1 MTRLA
6 TATFSRNKATPNR
19 SRGSVEF
26 SLRTVVTML
35 IVLIGGALILYFM
48 YGFLYQGKML
58 PLMDSMRNTISGV
71 MDPYGEAAT
80 TG

>member
-1 MTRLA
+1 
-6 TATFSRNKATPNR
+6 
-19 SRGSVEF
+19 
-26 SLRTVVTML
+26 ML